1 MDMSETQR
9 QFEEQFKEADTIAKR
24 LKLLMRLQS
33 VTGKK
38 LADMLATKNNVEI
51 ILGTV
56 VQKLIG
62 ENELK
67 GITIKNIATEESSDL
82 TLDGM
87 FVAIG
92 LVPQNENFKDIITL
106 DGRGYVDAN
115 ETCTTNAKGIFV
127 AGDCRTKTIR
137 QVITAA
143 GDGAVAALAACDYV
157 DSI

>member
-1 MDMSETQR
+1 MGGSETQR
-9 QFEEQFKEADTIAKR
+9 
-24 LKLLMRLQS
+24 
-33 VTGKK
+33 
-38 LADMLATKNNVEI
+38 
-51 ILGTV
+51 
-56 VQKLIG
+56 KLIG
-62 ENELK
+62 ENELR
-67 GITIKNIATEESSDL
+67 GITIKNVATDESSDL

-92 LVPQNENFKDIITL
+92 LVPQNDAFKNVINL
-106 DGRGYVDAN
+106 DARGYVDAN
-115 ETCTTNAKGIFV
+115 EGCTTNAKGIFV